1 MFIIHSNLFL
11 FRVKGHYSENIPCL
25 LRIMLKMT
33 ALFLSDR
40 QFQSHQF
47 IAFFFNL
54 AQNREKILMSKKGS
68 LQ

>member
-11 FRVKGHYSENIPCL
+11 FRVEGHYSENTFCL
-25 LRIMLKMT
+25 LKIMRKIT
-33 ALFLSDR
+33 ALFLAYR

>member
-1 MFIIHSNLFL
+1 LL
-11 FRVKGHYSENIPCL
+11 AENYAKNN
-25 LRIMLKMT
+25 RT
-33 ALFLSDR
+33 FSSHR
-40 QFQSHQF
+40 QFQLHQF